1 MKAVIVRR
9 LVLAVLGSALFTL
22 AGCAPGYY
30 YPPRNHV
37 EVVIVDPPDIIV
49 CPAPD
54 YDPPP
59 VIRTPDRDRPI
70 SKSPGRDPR
79 VKTPRN
85 DRPRGEGSPRVKGGR
100 NR

>member
-1 MKAVIVRR
+1 MKAVTVPRI
-9 LVLAVLGSALFTL
+9 VLALLGLALFVLG
-22 AGCAPGYY
+22 GCAPGYY

-37 EVVIVDPPDIIV
+37 EVVSVDPPDIII

-59 VIRTPDRDRPI
+59 VIKTPDRDRPI
-70 SKSPGRDPR
+70 SKSPVNNPR

-85 DRPRGEGSPRVKGGR
+85 DRPRGEGTPRTKGGR
-100 NR
+100 YR